1 METGALADGAF
12 HPNAAAMGI
21 DDMPGYGESEAG
33 AAGLARPGGI
43 HTIETLENA
52 FEVGFRNADA

>member
-12 HPNAAAMGI
+12 HPDAAAVGV
-21 DDMPGYGESEAG
+21 DDMPRDSESQAG
-33 AAGLARPGGI
+33 AAGLARSGGV